1 MMVVVRRTGRG
12 DHLARGVDLGRARG
26 SEILAD
32 LGDLAI
38 LDSHCDRRGT
48 LLRASRCARV
58 G

>member
-1 MMVVVRRTGRG
+1 MVVVRRTGRG
-12 DHLARGVDLGRARG
+12 DDLARGVDLGRARG
-26 SEILAD
+26 SDILAD